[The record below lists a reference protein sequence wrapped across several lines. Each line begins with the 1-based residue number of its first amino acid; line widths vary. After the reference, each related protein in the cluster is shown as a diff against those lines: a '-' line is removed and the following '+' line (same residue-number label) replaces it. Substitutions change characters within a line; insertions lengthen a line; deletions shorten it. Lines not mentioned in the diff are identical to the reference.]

1 MPMRKSLPVSAN
13 SRQACL
19 TDSVTLSSERWGE
32 KRPGL
37 EHRLL
42 CDLRDFNES
51 DSDLDE
57 DDSDKENNFFSSKGR
72 ENGHNRGYD
81 DTSPAGASTPISDH
95 HIPARYKPTRLLSV
109 KEAFY
114 EPELQQLWSFQTFN
128 ALQTVVQPAIVEA
141 PLAMVVSAPTGCGK
155 TAVFEMAIAQL
166 LREGQQSE
174 ASTGKNPC
182 RNQRIIYISPLK
194 ALCQQILVDWK
205 AKFGAMGL
213 KVVEVT
219 GDTGNDTMS
228 GVRRL
233 ASANLIL
240 TTPEKWDS
248 LTRMGSEH
256 TFLIGSV
263 KLVLIDEVHMLGE
276 EDRGSTLEMI
286 ITRMKALRQ
295 LPVIKKAK

>member
-1 MPMRKSLPVSAN
+1 MTKIISSVSGGGG
-13 SRQACL
+13 
-19 TDSVTLSSERWGE
+19 GE
-32 KRPGL
+32 EK
-37 EHRLL
+37 
-42 CDLRDFNES
+42 
-51 DSDLDE
+51 
-57 DDSDKENNFFSSKGR
+57 
-72 ENGHNRGYD
+72 NGFNRGDD
-81 DTSPAGASTPISDH
+81 DTSPGGAIAPASDH
-95 HIPARYKPTRLLSV
+95 HIPTRCKPTRLLGV
-109 KEAFY
+109 KEAY
-114 EPELQQLWSFQTFN
+114 HEPELQQLWSFQTFN
-128 ALQTVVQPAIVEA
+128 ALQTVVQPTVVEA

-174 ASTGKNPC
+174 ASMGKNSC
-182 RNQRIIYISPLK
+182 RSQRIIYISPLK

-205 AKFGAMGL
+205 EKFGTMGL

-219 GDTGNDTMS
+219 GDSGNDTMS

-248 LTRMGSEH
+248 LTRLGSEH

-276 EDRGSTLEMI
+276 EGRGSTLEMI

>member
-1 MPMRKSLPVSAN
+1 M
-13 SRQACL
+13 
-19 TDSVTLSSERWGE
+19 
-32 KRPGL
+32 
-37 EHRLL
+37 
-42 CDLRDFNES
+42 
-51 DSDLDE
+51 
-57 DDSDKENNFFSSKGR
+57 
-72 ENGHNRGYD
+72 
-81 DTSPAGASTPISDH
+81 
-95 HIPARYKPTRLLSV
+95 
-109 KEAFY
+109 
-114 EPELQQLWSFQTFN
+114 
-128 ALQTVVQPAIVEA
+128 QPAIVEA

-182 RNQRIIYISPLK
+182 RNQRIIYICPLK
-194 ALCQQILVDWK
+194 ALCQQILMDWK
-205 AKFGAMGL
+205 FKFGAMGL
-213 KVVEVT
+213 KVVEVA

-248 LTRMGSEH
+248 LTRLGSEH
-256 TFLIGSV
+256 TFLIRSI

>member
-1 MPMRKSLPVSAN
+1 MA
-13 SRQACL
+13 
-19 TDSVTLSSERWGE
+19 DSVTLSSERWGE

-37 EHRLL
+37 DHRLL
-42 CDLRDFNES
+42 CDLQDFNES
-51 DSDLDE
+51 DSDSNE
-57 DDSDKENNFFSSKGR
+57 EESNEENNFFSDRWGGER
-72 ENGHNRGYD
+72 EEKNGYNMGDNY
-81 DTSPAGASTPISDH
+81 TSPGGAIAPISDH
-95 HIPARYKPTRLLSV
+95 HIPTRCKPTSLLDV
-109 KEAFY
+109 KEAY
-114 EPELQQLWSFQTFN
+114 PELELQQLWSFQTFN
-128 ALQTVVQPAIVEA
+128 ALQTVVQPTIVEA

-174 ASTGKNPC
+174 ALTGKNSC

-194 ALCQQILVDWK
+194 ALCQQILADWK
-205 AKFGAMGL
+205 AKFGSMGL

-219 GDTGNDTMS
+219 GDSNNDTMS

-248 LTRMGSEH
+248 LTRLGSEH

-276 EDRGSTLEMI
+276 EGRGSTLEMI
-286 ITRMKALRQ
+286 ITRMKALRH